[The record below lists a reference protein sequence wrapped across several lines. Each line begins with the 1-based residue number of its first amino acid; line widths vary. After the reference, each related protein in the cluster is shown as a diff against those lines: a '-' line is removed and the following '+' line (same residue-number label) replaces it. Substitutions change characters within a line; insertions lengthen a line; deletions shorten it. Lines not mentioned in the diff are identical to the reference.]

1 MPRLI
6 WFIASALLLA
16 SCSMNKLVIRQ
27 SSRLLDYGV
36 LALYEETDLKLA
48 EQALASNIILLE
60 GMVKGDP
67 GNTKL
72 VVLTA
77 QALSG
82 YALGFA
88 EDSTPER
95 ARVFYLRAR
104 DLGFTILKEKTGFM
118 RALEGAPEDLQ
129 KAMLEF
135 GRKDVPL
142 LFWTGF
148 AWAGWINLSLN
159 NPQAFADLPKVQ
171 IIMQRVL
178 DLEESY
184 FHGATHLFFGSV
196 WGMKPKILGG
206 DPEKAKEHFEKNL
219 QITGEKFLLSY
230 VYYAKYYALKTLD
243 EDLFNRLLN
252 KVLLAPAE
260 ILPGYQ
266 LLNMIA
272 KEKAQILLN
281 KKEELF

>member
-1 MPRLI
+1 MPKYI
-6 WFIASALLLA
+6 WFVVSAFLLA

-27 SSRLLDYGV
+27 SSRLLDYGS

-72 VVLTA
+72 IVLTA
-77 QALSG
+77 QALAG

-88 EDSTPER
+88 EDSTPKR
-95 ARVFYLRAR
+95 AQVFYLRAR
-104 DLGFTILKEKTGFM
+104 DLGFTILKKNTGFAQ
-118 RALEGAPEDLQ
+118 ALDGAPEDLQ
-129 KAMLEF
+129 KILSKF
-135 GRKDVPL
+135 RQKDVPL

-159 NPQAFADLPKVQ
+159 DPQAFADLPKVQ

-178 DLEESY
+178 ELDESY

-219 QITGEKFLLSY
+219 QLTGEKFLLSY

-252 KVLLAPAE
+252 KVLLAPDDV
-260 ILPGYQ
+260 LPGYQ

-272 KEKAQILLN
+272 KEKAKDLLN
-281 KKEELF
+281 RKDELF

>member
-1 MPRLI
+1 MYKYI
-6 WFIASALLLA
+6 WLVLTALFLS

-67 GNTKL
+67 CNTKL
-72 VVLTA
+72 IVLTA
-77 QALSG
+77 QALAG

-88 EDSTPER
+88 EDATPER
-95 ARVFYLRAR
+95 AKVFYLRAR
-104 DLGFTILKEKTGFM
+104 DLGMTILKENADFS
-118 RALEGAPEDLQ
+118 RALDGPLEDLQ
-129 KAMLEF
+129 KAMYEF
-135 GRKDVPL
+135 GKKDVPL

-148 AWAGWINLSLN
+148 SWAGWINLSLN
-159 NPQAFADLPKVQ
+159 DPQSFADLPKVQ
-171 IIMQRVL
+171 IIMQRIL
-178 DLEESY
+178 DLDESY

-219 QITGEKFLLSY
+219 KLTEGKFLLTY

-243 EDLFNRLLN
+243 EDFFDQLLN
-252 KVLLAPAE
+252 KVLSTPVD

-272 KEKAQILLN
+272 REKAKDLLN